1 MSANVEIVHAK
12 LLTIGQECVRIIN
25 TQPGC
30 DFIVLI
36 GKLPNKGWPR
46 GKCLGSD
53 SRGRF
58 YSYKA
63 SHLLAKIVALGIM
76 TVETRVRIDGSKDSS
91 YRR

>member
-1 MSANVEIVHAK
+1 MNLEAIHAK
-12 LLTIGQECVRIIN
+12 LLALGEECVRVLN
-25 TQPGC
+25 THPGC

-46 GKCLGSD
+46 GKCIGSD

-63 SHLLAKIVALGIM
+63 SHVLAKIVALGVM
-76 TVETRVRIDGSKDSS
+76 TVETRVRTNAENS
-91 YRR
+91 